1 MLPPF
6 AAYELPYPKICH
18 VYLTADQAI
27 TANTETVIAPVAS
40 LWDTYGMFTG
50 GSNQYITIPEDGL
63 YLINARL
70 KTTVA
75 ITATLLIRVS
85 RNGVSDQETI
95 IPPQSN
101 AVTIIMMTYINMF
114 SKGDKLDLRAYYY
127 GSTSITIRYYIFN
140 SYLEVLKMPYVT
152 KGF

>member
-1 MLPPF
+1 VLPPF

-18 VYLTADQAI
+18 VYLTADE
-27 TANTETVIAPVAS
+27 TLPANTETVIAPVAAY
-40 LWDTYGMFTG
+40 WDTYGMFTG

-70 KTTVA
+70 KTSA
-75 ITATLLIRVS
+75 IITAALLIRVS
-85 RNGVSDQETI
+85 RNGVGDQETI

-101 AVTIIMMTYINMF
+101 SVTMIMMTYINMF
-114 SKGDKLDLRAYYY
+114 SAGDKLDLRAYYY